1 MGDDRI
7 RNDEIEPDGLIALI
21 PHMRAFAQSLCRDP
35 TQAEDLTQDA
45 LASAWEHRSTYS
57 PGTNLK
63 AWVFTI
69 LRNRF
74 YSEKRRSW
82 RALPLDQNEAEKTLF
97 AVSNPQA
104 VLDLDDVRHAMLQ
117 LCDEQREAL
126 ILVAAAGLSYRDAA
140 IICGCAEGTLKSR
153 VSRARQRLLEI
164 VSHGA
169 QAARSRVEGAAMESI
184 IAEAER
190 LTARVS
196 GRAVDAPQVGSGR
209 SAPATMRRSLHTPPH
224 ARDQRGPSRT
234 FASSLAQFG

>member
-126 ILVAAAGLSYRDAA
+126 ILIAVAGLPYRDAA
-140 IICGCAEGTLKSR
+140 MICGCAEGTMKSR
-153 VSRARQRLLEI
+153 VSRARQRLLEL
-164 VSHGA
+164 VSHGDRA
-169 QAARSRVEGAAMESI
+169 DRSRVEGSAMESI
-184 IAEAER
+184 VADAER
-190 LTARVS
+190 LSARGA
-196 GRAVDAPQVGSGR
+196 GRRVEAPEVR
-209 SAPATMRRSLHTPPH
+209 ARRSGFALTRYRSQTPPS
-224 ARDQRGPSRT
+224 ARELRGPAPT
-234 FASSLAQFG
+234 FASGLA